1 MGNNSTNHPLISLAE
16 NSSREAR
23 EALVAATAAQ
33 FLDSGEECS
42 LMERTLFSDILVK
55 LYSFARQEVRIKLS
69 ATLAMADWAP
79 IDLVRELALDSFDIA
94 QPILAFC
101 PILNDDILVEVVR
114 ECGFEHRMT
123 IAERSCIGEL
133 VSQSLIETEDKNILS
148 NLAANVTARIAV
160 HDFEHAMNVLSE
172 TPDTLNSLITRHDL
186 PPSLVA
192 AAFAIAGAEAR
203 DLITARVPP
212 RIASRLVSVVGDST
226 AEAAA
231 KATKSAFH
239 HPMPERVI
247 ETVRRNA
254 HNLNVKPTPGFLV
267 AALMRGEREHFVRGI
282 ARILE
287 LPVAGVS
294 RKLASAETES
304 IALAARAANFDS
316 SIVRTIY
323 ETLEVR
329 SIPWTIGD
337 DRTVALIWMRC
348 SPGAARTAFAKG
360 MTD

>member
-1 MGNNSTNHPLISLAE
+1 MGNNNTNHPLISLAE

-33 FLDSGEECS
+33 FLDTGDESS

-55 LYSFARQEVRIKLS
+55 LYNFARQEVRLKLS

-79 IDLVRELALDSFDIA
+79 VELVRELAMDSFDIA

-101 PILNDDILVEVVR
+101 PILNDDILVEVVKA
-114 ECGFEHRMT
+114 CGFEHRMT
-123 IAERSCIGEL
+123 IAERSCIGEM
-133 VSQSLIETEDKNILS
+133 VSHSLIETEDKKILA
-148 NLAANVTARIAV
+148 NLATNVTARIAAN
-160 HDFEHAMNVLSE
+160 DFERAMNVLSDAPE
-172 TPDTLNSLITRHDL
+172 SLNSLITRHDL

-203 DLITARVPP
+203 DAITARVSP
-212 RIASRLVSVVGDST
+212 RIASRLMNVVANST
-226 AEAAA
+226 AEVAA
-231 KATKSAFH
+231 KATKTAFH
-239 HPMPERVI
+239 HPMPDRVV
-247 ETVRRNA
+247 ETVRKTTRN
-254 HNLNVKPTPGFLV
+254 LDVKPTPGFLV

-294 RKLASAETES
+294 RKLVSAETES

-337 DRTVALIWMRC
+337 DRTVALVWMRC

-360 MTD
+360 MAN

>member
-1 MGNNSTNHPLISLAE
+1 MGNNSTSHPLISLAE
-16 NSSREAR
+16 NSSRESR

-33 FLDSGEECS
+33 FLDTGDAAS

-55 LYSFARQEVRIKLS
+55 LYNFARQEVRLKLS

-79 IDLVRELALDSFDIA
+79 IELVRELALDSFDIA

-101 PILNDDILVEVVR
+101 PILNDDILVEVIKA
-114 ECGFEHRMT
+114 CGFEHRMT
-123 IAERSCIGEL
+123 IAERSCIGEM
-133 VSQSLIETEDKNILS
+133 VSHTLIDTEDKQILS
-148 NLAANVTARIAV
+148 NLAANVTARIAAT
-160 HDFEHAMNVLSE
+160 DFERAMVILSD
-172 TPDTLNSLITRHDL
+172 TPESLNSLVTRHDL

-203 DLITARVPP
+203 DAITDRVSP
-212 RIASRLVSVVGDST
+212 RIASRLMNVIADTT
-226 AEAAA
+226 AGVAA
-231 KATKSAFH
+231 TLSKSLFD
-239 HPMPERVI
+239 HPMPERVV
-247 ETVRRNA
+247 ETVRKTARD
-254 HNLNVKPTPGFLV
+254 LDVKPTPGFLV

-282 ARILE
+282 AQILE
-287 LPVAGVS
+287 LPAAGVG
-294 RKLASAETES
+294 RKLVSADTES

-323 ETLEVR
+323 ETLESR
-329 SIPWTIGD
+329 PIPWTIGD

-360 MTD
+360 ITN